1 MAVLANCRSE
11 RTLYTL
17 ARILPHLGGR
27 GQQIASGTSAAA
39 TEERVR
45 RAEKFAFRLAA
56 IVLLFGG
63 WAGVSSAQEKPS
75 EVDMRWAVKIPTRDG
90 VQLNATVFTPH
101 EQKSPLPVIFTFTPY
116 IGDSYTDRAMYFAK
130 HGYVYALV
138 DVRGRGNS
146 GGEFEPFAHEGKDG
160 YDVVE
165 WFAKQPYC
173 NGKVTMWGGSYAG
186 FDQWSVL
193 KEFPPHL
200 VTIVPAAAAHPGVDF
215 PFQYNIFGPYDEQW
229 LTFTSGV
236 TGNPMLFGSGDFW
249 SSKAREMYEGHL
261 AYREYDKLVGNP
273 SAVFQKWVQ
282 HPEPDAYYDAMVP
295 TPEEYKRISAPILTI
310 TGDYDGDQPGAFE
323 YYKRHMRYGTA
334 EAKAKHYLIIGP
346 WDHAGTRT
354 PKAEVG
360 GLKFGPASLVDL
372 NKLHTEWYDWT
383 MKGGSKPEFLK
394 KRVAYYVAPA
404 DEWKYADS
412 LEDISHAAMSLRLGS
427 NGTASDVF
435 HAGDLKESAN
445 GSGGGDHWVY
455 DPLDTRPGK
464 LEAEEEPN
472 PLTSQRSALNLFG
485 EGAVYHS
492 EAFAAATEITGFA
505 KLTVWLTM
513 DVPDTDLEADLY
525 EILPDGGSVVLT
537 GATMRARYRNSLRE
551 ATPVLIGKAE
561 KYVFDNFTFFS
572 RRVAKGSRLRLVVR
586 SINSTGTEKNYNS
599 GGTVADET
607 AKDARTAHIALLH
620 DAEHP
625 SMLELPIVK

>member
-1 MAVLANCRSE
+1 MRHHLLPVTRFGCAVLAF
-11 RTLYTL
+11 LL
-17 ARILPHLGGR
+17 A
-27 GQQIASGTSAAA
+27 
-39 TEERVR
+39 
-45 RAEKFAFRLAA
+45 LAA
-56 IVLLFGG
+56 VP
-63 WAGVSSAQEKPS
+63 AQEKLS
-75 EVDMRWAVKIPTRDG
+75 QVDMRWAVKIPTRDG
-90 VQLNATVFTPH
+90 VLLNATVFTPH
-101 EQKSPLPVIFTFTPY
+101 EQRGPLPVIFTFTPY
-116 IGDSYTDRAMYFAK
+116 VGDSYTDRAMYFAQ

-146 GGEFEPFAHEGKDG
+146 GGQFEPFVHEGKDG

-165 WFAKQPYC
+165 WFATQPYC
-173 NGKVTMWGGSYAG
+173 NGRVTMWGGSYAG

-200 VTIVPAAAAHPGVDF
+200 ATIVPAAAAHPGVDF
-215 PFQYNIFGPYDEQW
+215 PFQYNIFGPYDMQW

-249 SSKAREMYEGHL
+249 GGKAREMYERHL
-261 AYREYDKLVGNP
+261 PYREYDKLVGNP

-295 TPEEYKRISAPILTI
+295 AVEDYKRISVPILTI

-334 EAKAKHYLIIGP
+334 EAKAKHYLIVGP
-346 WDHAGTRT
+346 WDHAGTRS

-360 GLKFGPASLVDL
+360 GLKFGPASLLDL

-383 MKGGSKPEFLK
+383 MKSGNKPGFLK
-394 KRVAYYVAPA
+394 KRVAYYVVPA

-412 LEDISHAAMSLRLGS
+412 LEDISHERLILHLSS
-427 NGTASDVF
+427 NGTASGVF
-435 HAGDLKESAN
+435 HSGDLKESAN
-445 GSGGGDHWVY
+445 GSAPADRWLY

-464 LEAEEEPN
+464 LEVNDDPGG
-472 PLTSQRSALNLFG
+472 LTSQRGVLNLFG

-492 EAFAAATEITGFA
+492 EPFREPAEITGFA
-505 KLTVWLTM
+505 KLTVWLSM
-513 DVPDTDLEADLY
+513 DVPDTDLEAGLY
-525 EILPDGGSVVLT
+525 EILPDGGSVVLS

-551 ATPVLIGKAE
+551 PRPVPAGVPE
-561 KYVFDNFTFFS
+561 KYVFENFTFFS
-572 RRVAKGSRLRLVVR
+572 RRVAEGSRLRLVVR

-607 AKDARTAHIALLH
+607 AKDARTAHITLWH
-620 DAEHP
+620 DASHP
-625 SMLELPIVK
+625 SVLELPLVNP